1 MGAWGKGPFDNDS
14 AHDWLLDAEDVEP
27 DQAVLDALEAV
38 QGVDY
43 IEVDEG
49 SAVVAAATILLA
61 AMRREPLA
69 GPEPAVRM
77 AAALEPTSE
86 LRELAVAALDVV
98 LGDRSELA
106 ELWAEGGE
114 PDEWRRETEA
124 LRDAI
129 ARG

>member
-77 AAALEPTSE
+77 AAAL
-86 LRELAVAALDVV
+86 
-98 LGDRSELA
+98 
-106 ELWAEGGE
+106 
-114 PDEWRRETEA
+114 
-124 LRDAI
+124 
-129 ARG
+129 